1 MTACSNVDELAETGD
16 GEFLFAASQADEAVS
31 RATTAFDEGT
41 VYYLYALNDASPA
54 WNTNCLWQTPSEKYV
69 LGTESSSHLIT
80 LPDATINKFKGKT
93 LDFYGVTKSE
103 TTEDASFITTSTDG
117 TMPTVTVQYS
127 GTSSTGLTDVMWASK
142 SKQTYVNSGTIELP
156 FQHVLSKLDL
166 LVDKSSADYA
176 SNAVVVTKVE
186 VCDYASGVLDMAK
199 GTFKEDASITRD
211 QSSGIWRPVFEDA
224 SQTVTTTSTALSKSG
239 TAVTPIVFPTRGT
252 NVVADAST
260 HSLGLRVTYTVDG
273 GSEVVRTYWVKD
285 VALDAAGKTITNTD
299 GSVAMKP
306 YQFLPN
312 YEYKIELSFT
322 KEALVVTVLP
332 RYYGWI
338 SKPETESNDDVWEIG
353 SPVTFGG
360 VVWMDRNLGATSAD
374 PTNSALDW
382 EKSRG
387 WYYEFGRSIPY
398 YLNGSMQDPNHIND
412 TSLTTSNTP
421 YCSGDSKQLNAQ
433 PYPYIP
439 SRYTTGGANTS
450 TAPIHGAITTIRT
463 NYPVTSISRSI
474 TDGKTDNFLYT
485 NDDLGTN
492 YRDWDTSTG
501 HTYSANYWQNKSQ
514 QPCPKGWR
522 LPTREEFLTILPYDE
537 ECGDIIF
544 DGWDVGFGKYIHSSY
559 PSCTVTIDGVSKTGR
574 YYTEDRSSS
583 TYGNDGV
590 YVGFMETNATYGTV
604 YAIKKVGSNKAYR
617 IKWSIEE
624 VTKGTTT
631 NTQYCDVGSNQKR
644 KVLVIQRFSAS
655 SSDVLSSYSDLSKY
669 DWSHPSEV
677 LQFPIS
683 GYLHADANGVALIW
697 AGGECIYWTS
707 NPNTSSN
714 TAYSFR
720 MKVTGGN
727 DFKELFTWG
736 QERRGYGCL
745 IRCVRDDSVVDN

>member
-1 MTACSNVDELAETGD
+1 MKRFKYIAIGSLSAVALLLGMTACSNVDELAETGD

-322 KEALVVTVLP
+322 KEALVVTILP

-338 SKPETESNDDVWEIG
+338 SKPETESNDDIWEVG

-374 PTNSALDW
+374 PTKDEYNW
-382 EKSRG
+382 ESSRG
-387 WYYEFGRSIPY
+387 WYYQFGRSIPY
-398 YLNGSMQDPNHIND
+398 FIKGSMQDPWVNS
-412 TSLTTSNTP
+412 TATTSNFPVPT
-421 YCSGDSKQLNAQ
+421 CNDASTSNAG

-439 SRYTTGGANTS
+439 SVFTTSALNYAS
-450 TAPIHGAITTIRT
+450 APIYSPSQPTINNQST
-463 NYPVTSISRSI
+463 YTIVSKLAKLPSETSLDYHFSVYY
-474 TDGKTDNFLYT
+474 DEYGD
-485 NDDLGTN
+485 
-492 YRDWDTSTG
+492 RDWDNTHSV
-501 HTYSANYWQNKSQ
+501 SATNWNTKAN

-522 LPTREEFLTILPYDE
+522 LPTMKEFLTIYPYNGTV
-537 ECGDIIF
+537 GDINF
-544 DGWDVGFGKYIHSSY
+544 IHHTANYRTTAS
-559 PSCTVTIDGVSKTGR
+559 
-574 YYTEDRSSS
+574 
-583 TYGNDGV
+583 DGV
-590 YVGFMETNATYGTV
+590 YVGIKGTTYGTI
-604 YAIKKVGSNKAYR
+604 YAIKNQGTSKAYR
-617 IKWSIEE
+617 IRWTVQTVGNDI
-624 VTKGTTT
+624 VCPGTY
-631 NTQYCDVGSNQKR
+631 NFKR
-644 KVLVIQRFSAS
+644 AVLVITRYPAS
-655 SSDVLSSYSDLSKY
+655 STDDLTLANYASY
-669 DWSHPSEV
+669 DWSNASET
-677 LQFPIS
+677 LRLPIA
-683 GYLHADANGVALIW
+683 GYVHCDGTCKLIW
-697 AGGECIYWTS
+697 AGAEAIYWTS
-707 NPNTSSN
+707 DVGTANYASSIRIKVGGDTS
-714 TAYSFR
+714 
-720 MKVTGGN
+720 
-727 DFKELFTWG
+727 DKELKSWTT
-736 QERRGYGCL
+736 ERRGYGCL